1 MAGTLTVGRPATV
14 SLPKVRQDLMIYPA
28 EADADGTPLWH
39 LHDPLANKFY
49 RLEERDVQLLAIV
62 GHRSAAEVSYIANK
76 YLKTKVD
83 EADVEELVGF
93 LRTNNL
99 VVCDEVQKTHYRQA
113 LETMGQK
120 EWWELMLKNPIVF
133 RIPIWHPDKFL
144 ERTLPYVRWIGSKAS
159 ITTFV
164 IITLI
169 GFYLVS
175 RQVDQFFTTFEH
187 FFNLS
192 GLAIYFGILFFVK
205 ILHELGHAYAAKQLG
220 CRVPVIGVA
229 FLVGWPVF
237 YTDTSDAW
245 KIADRSKRLAIGS
258 AGVGVELVVA
268 SLSLLLWSLSPEG
281 VLKSAFFLLATT
293 TWILSIVVNF
303 NPLMRFDGYY
313 LFSDWMRVPNLEKR
327 SFELARWQ
335 IRESIFGFG
344 DKAPEPVR
352 RWMIFFA
359 FGVWVYRFFLFL
371 GIALLLYQYFFRAVG
386 VALFVLQIFLLL
398 IRPTLREFEVWWSMR
413 DRMHLNK
420 FTIRSSLILCFVV
433 GLVFIPWRTSVPA
446 PALIEGRISEIYSPQ
461 AGRLQSNLIEGQSIK
476 EGDTVFTLS
485 SPSIDHEFEMVRAR
499 YDELR
504 WTYAS
509 LGFDTQMR
517 SEATIIGSAL
527 RTQNQ
532 RLRSLFEQRELLD
545 IKAPFD
551 GTLVD
556 VVPDISPGEWLPK
569 GVRLAT
575 VVDRDDVRVSAYLL
589 EEELSRVEV
598 GMTAKFYPENPE
610 FPTVNATVSS
620 ISFSGSGQLDKLY
633 LASLFGGD
641 IAVREARD
649 GSLKMV
655 QSHYLIELQV
665 DQNEEFP
672 MQVVRGNIQINGHAI
687 SPFSQIKRR
696 FISLV
701 VRESGF

>member
-1 MAGTLTVGRPATV
+1 MAGTLTVGRPEPV
-14 SLPKVRQDLMIYPA
+14 PLPKVRQDLMIYPA

-39 LHDPLANKFY
+39 LHDPLANKFF
-49 RLEERDVQLLAIV
+49 RLEQRDIQLLGIL
-62 GHRSAAEVSYIANK
+62 GHRNAGEVSHIANK

-83 EADVEELVGF
+83 EAAVEELVQF

-99 VVCDEVQKTHYRQA
+99 VVCDEVQKAYYRQV
-113 LETMGQK
+113 LETMSQK
-120 EWWELMLKNPIVF
+120 EWWEQMLRNPIVF

-144 ERTLPYVRWIGSKAS
+144 ERTLPYVRWLGSKAS
-159 ITTFV
+159 IIIFS
-164 IITLI
+164 IITLL

-175 RQVDQFFTTFEH
+175 RQVDQFFSTFEY

-205 ILHELGHAYAAKQLG
+205 VLHELGHAYAAKQLG

-245 KIADRSKRLAIGS
+245 KIADRSKRLVIGS

-281 VLKSAFFLLATT
+281 ILKSAFFLLATT
-293 TWILSIVVNF
+293 TWILSILVNF

-313 LFSDWMRVPNLEKR
+313 LFSDLMRVPNLEKR
-327 SFELARWQ
+327 SFELARWK
-335 IRESIFGFG
+335 IREVIFGFG
-344 DKAPEPVR
+344 DSAPEPVR
-352 RWMIFFA
+352 GWMILFA
-359 FGVWVYRFFLFL
+359 FGVWVYRFFLFIGIALILYHYFFRLL
-371 GIALLLYQYFFRAVG
+371 GIALFAV
-386 VALFVLQIFLLL
+386 QIFLLL
-398 IRPTLREFEVWWSMR
+398 VRPMLREFEVWWSMR
-413 DRMHLNK
+413 DRMRIDR
-420 FTIRSSLILCFVV
+420 FTIRSSLVLCLTL
-433 GLVFIPWRTSVPA
+433 GLLFIPWRTSVPA
-446 PALIEGRISEIYSPQ
+446 PALIEGRISEIYSPE
-461 AGRLQSNLIEGQSIK
+461 AGRLQSNLVEGQNIK
-476 EGDTVFTLS
+476 EGDTVFTLT

-499 YDELR
+499 YEELR

-509 LGFDTQMR
+509 LGFDSQMR
-517 SEATIIGSAL
+517 SEATIVGSAL

-532 RLRSLFEQRELLD
+532 RLRSLFEKRELLEM
-545 IKAPFD
+545 KAPFD

-556 VVPDISPGEWLPK
+556 VVPDISPGDWLPK

-575 VVDRDDVRVSAYLL
+575 VVDRSDVRVSAYLL

-610 FPTVNATVSS
+610 FPSVNATVSN
-620 ISFSGSGQLDKLY
+620 ISFAGSGQLDKLY
-633 LASLFGGD
+633 LASLFGGN
-641 IAVREARD
+641 IAVREAQD

-665 DQNEEFP
+665 DEAEELP
-672 MQVVRGNIQINGHAI
+672 TQVVRGNIQIDGHAV

-696 FISLV
+696 VVSLL